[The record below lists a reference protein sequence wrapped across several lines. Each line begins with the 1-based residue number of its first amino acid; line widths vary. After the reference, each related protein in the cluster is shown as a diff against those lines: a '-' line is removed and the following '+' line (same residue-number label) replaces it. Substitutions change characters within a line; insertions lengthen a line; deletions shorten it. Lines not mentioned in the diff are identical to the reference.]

1 MKTTIHLKS
10 DVLGRAEARTALHGE
25 QSAQNMED
33 CLEKKLALDESQDDN
48 LKEWISSLPK
58 VSPSALSDFERN
70 ISADDFREI
79 EEDVRQ

>member
-1 MKTTIHLKS
+1 MKTTINLKG
-10 DVLGRAEARTALHGE
+10 DVLRRAKARAALRGQPLAQYMEESLE
-25 QSAQNMED
+25 Q
-33 CLEKKLALDESQDDN
+33 KLALDESQYDN

-79 EEDVRQ
+79 EEDMWK